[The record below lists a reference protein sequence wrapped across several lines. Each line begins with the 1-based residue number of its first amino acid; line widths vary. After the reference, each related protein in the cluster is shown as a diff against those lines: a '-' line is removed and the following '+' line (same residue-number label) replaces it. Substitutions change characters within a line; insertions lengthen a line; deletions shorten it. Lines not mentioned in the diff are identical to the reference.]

1 MRVNA
6 PDIVNTSTTEPI
18 ENIIAAGKHY
28 GQDFEIGETQPG
40 LAEEPV
46 VEKEPSTP
54 VKVDEPAKTEPV
66 ADPNEGKTAAELETA
81 RKQAAQG
88 EWSDEDRA
96 KHKKIL
102 RQLDKA
108 TGEWRKEQ
116 GSRETLERQIADL
129 QRQVTELGTKAPAAE
144 PVIEESTSSA
154 PKPPVRPKV
163 PPRDMVLY
171 EYDDAKYNAALTKY
185 DEDMVKYDD
194 ARAEYIRAEAVR
206 EITETQQREQA
217 EQSHAQYAADWQAA
231 KEEIPGLEA
240 KLQSDE
246 ATKANVVSPVMNAV
260 LRGSYSVQERAL
272 LTNYLVDHIDEAER
286 ICGLTLSKGAK
297 LAPGENEYLIS
308 VATKELTKL
317 LAKAEKPATPA
328 TPAAAAPKPAAPA
341 PPAKPKP
348 PVSAAPAPI
357 EPVGGRTSG
366 GGVNLADPTISTEAY
381 QAQRL
386 AERRASQARGGR

>member
-1 MRVNA
+1 MRVAA
-6 PDIVNTSTTEPI
+6 PNIENFSTTEPI
-18 ENIIAAGKHY
+18 ENIIEAGKHY
-28 GQDFEIGETQPG
+28 GQDFEIGESQPG
-40 LAEEPV
+40 LAEEAAPTITSTPAKEDDKAPKEPV
-46 VEKEPSTP
+46 V
-54 VKVDEPAKTEPV
+54 
-66 ADPNEGKTAAELETA
+66 DPNEGKTAAELETA

-116 GSRETLERQIADL
+116 GTNGALERQISDL
-129 QRQVTELGTKAPAAE
+129 QRQITELGTKAPAAE
-144 PVIEESTSSA
+144 TVVEEQVSDA

-163 PPRDMVLY
+163 PSRDMALY
-171 EYDDAKYNAALTKY
+171 EYDDAKYNAAFSKY
-185 DEDMVKYDD
+185 DEAMAKYDD
-194 ARAEYIRAEAVR
+194 DRAQYIRAEAVR
-206 EITETQQREQA
+206 EVMENQQREQA
-217 EQSHAQYAADWQAA
+217 EQSQAQYNADWQAA

-246 ATKANVVSPVMNAV
+246 ATKSNVVSPAMNAV

-272 LTNYLVDHIDEAER
+272 VTNYLVDHIDEAER
-286 ICGLTLSKGAK
+286 ICGLTLAKSAK

-308 VATKELTKL
+308 VATKELTRL
-317 LAKAEKPATPA
+317 LAKAEKPS
-328 TPAAAAPKPAAPA
+328 PAAAAPKPAAPATPA

-366 GGVNLADPTISTEAY
+366 GGVNLADPTISTETY
-381 QAQRL
+381 QAQRQ